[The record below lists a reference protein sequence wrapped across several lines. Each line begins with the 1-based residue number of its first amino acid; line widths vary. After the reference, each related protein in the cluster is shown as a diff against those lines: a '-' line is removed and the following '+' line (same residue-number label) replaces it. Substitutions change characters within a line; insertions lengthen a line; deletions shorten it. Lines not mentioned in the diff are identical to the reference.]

1 MGDLIEKMARK
12 TNVYILRL
20 INNKYYVGISQ
31 NPQKRIKD
39 HFAGRGAGWTRTHKP
54 MGVELVL
61 NGVDI
66 FEEDMWTKRYMA
78 DKGIENVRGGFYV
91 RDTIPEP
98 EQKMIQREIWSA
110 EAVCMRCGRDNHY
123 AAQCTYDKDVN
134 GRIITGWETCNI
146 CGFWRDSKSDLL
158 K

>member
-1 MGDLIEKMARK
+1 MARK

-20 INNKYYVGISQ
+20 LNNKYYVGISQ

-54 MGVELVL
+54 VGVEAVL
-61 NGVDI
+61 NGVDV

-78 DKGIENVRGGFYV
+78 DKGINNVRGGFYV
-91 RDTIPEP
+91 RDEIPEP

-110 EAVCMRCGRDNHY
+110 EAVCMRCGRNGHI
-123 AAQCTYDKDVN
+123 AAHCQHTRDIN
-134 GRIITGWETCNI
+134 GRIITSWETCDI